1 MDDTPVHNIGVDCT
15 LQRLSTLPAVRRS
28 HHPGEMSAAEGRP
41 GSLLQALQGS
51 SSGKERGGA
60 IRPRPS
66 LQGGGGGGG
75 GPLRSRRQEKRLDL
89 LTSLR

>member
-1 MDDTPVHNIGVDCT
+1 MDHGPVHVAKASHIAC
-15 LQRLSTLPAVRRS
+15 RS
-28 HHPGEMSAAEGRP
+28 HHYGEMSAAEGRP
-41 GSLLQALQGS
+41 DSLLQTLQGS

-75 GPLRSRRQEKRLDL
+75 SSEEQEVAQRQERKSLDL